1 MSWIDKVNSDFTII
15 TGDKKSYKVNWINAT
30 KMKEYFISEFTFPDL
45 AGSKVD
51 RGQPKGRRYN
61 LEIFLQ
67 GEENIE
73 TATQFE
79 ISADVLLPWTI
90 LHPLYGNILV
100 QPVSLS
106 FDNSQMNVTKITGQV
121 IETIAIENPLTT
133 ANPVDQI
140 GIQKEALD
148 ENFATTFTKTPTPV
162 DIETMKTTN
171 KRLYKTTV
179 PIIQIP
185 DEVQAYFN
193 LFNVANSAI
202 NNAAQSPVVAMRLA
216 ISVIS
221 APASLTVNTKTRVSS
236 LSGQFDSLRSNIKPK
251 DTTAVIPV
259 STKQIYQSQ
268 GGSLISSMSVA
279 ASTPLVN
286 DYVSMIDVI
295 EIIELLL
302 QKYNQ
307 YILDLDSIQSLNG
320 GAVDSFIPDAQSLTQ
335 LNLLFNNV
343 ISNLFLIGLSS
354 SQQRTIV
361 LDKDTN
367 IIVLTHMLYGLDKF
381 DNNINILM
389 ANNGWGLNQII
400 QIRKNTP
407 VVYYVK

>member
-148 ENFATTFTKTPTPV
+148 ENFATSFTKTPKSV
-162 DIETMKTTN
+162 DIETIKTTN

>member
-148 ENFATTFTKTPTPV
+148 ENFATSFTKTPTSV